1 MNAQQNFPHQNFRST
16 AESQPLPN
24 DLIDLASKVEALPAP
39 YRDEL
44 LPAVERVIEFTRRRR
59 KILGVIQDALHQLRL
74 DMKYLIFDVEA
85 TRRERDQLREQLEG
99 QERD

>member
-1 MNAQQNFPHQNFRST
+1 MNAHQNFRATSET
-16 AESQPLPN
+16 QPLPS
-24 DLIDLASKVEALPAP
+24 DLIELRAKVQALPAP
-39 YRDEL
+39 YRDAL
-44 LPAVERVIEFTRRRR
+44 LPSVERVMEFTRRRR

-99 QERD
+99 QGRE